1 VKSIPTLFLIFRGN
15 IMDTVTGPDDYK
27 LDQMVKTALLVE
39 SAQHDEGIMLKV
51 LSEAETRIESGD
63 YKSAEQILRDG

>member
-1 VKSIPTLFLIFRGN
+1 LFLIFRGN